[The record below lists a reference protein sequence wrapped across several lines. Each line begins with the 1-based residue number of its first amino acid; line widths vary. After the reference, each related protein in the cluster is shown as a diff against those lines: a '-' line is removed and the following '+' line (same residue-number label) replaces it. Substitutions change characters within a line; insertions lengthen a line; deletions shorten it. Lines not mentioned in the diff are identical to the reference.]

1 MDIMKTIDQLRS
13 AVQKGRAEG
22 KTIGLVPTMGAL
34 HKGHVSLIEAAV
46 KKCDL
51 VVVSIFVNPTQFGP
65 NEDLDKYP
73 RDLEGD
79 AKICEQAGADI
90 IFVPDVNEMYPDK
103 IVTWV
108 EVEGLTDNL
117 CGKSRPGHFKGVTT
131 VCAKLFNIVCPDTAF
146 FGQKDAQ
153 QAIVIKRMVKDL
165 NMPLKIEVCPTMR
178 EESGLAISSRNQ
190 YLSESEKKEAALL
203 YASLEKCKQMVG
215 EGISDSDKLVD
226 SMQAV
231 LAKSPNINVE
241 YISIVDIETLRDL
254 DHITPGAL
262 VAMAVKIGQTRLID
276 NIIVD
281 MNK

>member
-1 MDIMKTIDQLRS
+1 MDIVKTINQLRL

-34 HKGHVSLIEAAV
+34 HRGHASLIEAAV
-46 KKCDL
+46 KKCDF
-51 VVVSIFVNPTQFGP
+51 VIVSIFVNPTQFGP

-90 IFVPDVNEMYPDK
+90 IFTPDVNEMYPDK
-103 IVTWV
+103 IITWV
-108 EVEGLTDNL
+108 EVEDLTDNL

-131 VCAKLFNIVCPDTAF
+131 VCAKLFNVVCPDTAF

-153 QAIVIKRMVKDL
+153 QAVVIKRMVKDL
-165 NMPLKIEVCPTMR
+165 NMPLKIEICPTVR

-190 YLSESEKKEAALL
+190 YLSESEKKEAELL
-203 YASLEKCKQMVG
+203 YAALEKCEEMVG
-215 EGISDSDKLVD
+215 KGVSNRGKLVD
-226 SMQAV
+226 AMREM
-231 LAKSPNINVE
+231 LAKSPNLNVE
-241 YISIVDIETLRDL
+241 YISIVDMETLKDI
-254 DHITPGAL
+254 DNITSGSL
-262 VAMAVKIGQTRLID
+262 VAMAVKIGATRLID

-281 MNK
+281 TNK

>member
-1 MDIMKTIDQLRS
+1 MDIVKTIDQLRS

-22 KTIGLVPTMGAL
+22 KSIGFVPTMGAL
-34 HKGHVSLIEAAV
+34 HRGHVSLIEAAV

-51 VVVSIFVNPTQFGP
+51 VIVSIFVNPTQFGP

-79 AKICEQAGADI
+79 ARICEQAGVDV
-90 IFVPDVNEMYPDK
+90 IFAPDVNEMYPDK
-103 IVTWV
+103 IITWV
-108 EVEGLTDNL
+108 EVEGLTENL

-165 NMPLKIEVCPTMR
+165 NMPLQIEVCPTMR

-190 YLSESEKKEAALL
+190 YLSGSEKKEAALL
-203 YASLEKCKQMVG
+203 YAALQKCEQMAG
-215 EGISDSDKLVD
+215 EGIVD
-226 SMQAV
+226 CGELTDAMRGV
-231 LAKSPNINVE
+231 LSESPNIDIE
-241 YISIVDIETLRDL
+241 YISIVDTETLKNL
-254 DHITPGAL
+254 DRITSQAL
-262 VAMAVKIGQTRLID
+262 VAMAAKIGMTRLID

-281 MNK
+281 MKK

>member
-1 MDIMKTIDQLRS
+1 MDIVKTIDLLRS

-22 KTIGLVPTMGAL
+22 KSIGFVPTMGAL
-34 HKGHVSLIEAAV
+34 HKGHVSLIETAI
-46 KKCDL
+46 KKCDV

-90 IFVPDVNEMYPDK
+90 IFAPDVNEMYPDK
-103 IVTWV
+103 IITWV
-108 EVEGLTDNL
+108 EVEGLTNNL
-117 CGKSRPGHFKGVTT
+117 CGKFRPGHFKGVTT

-146 FGQKDAQ
+146 FGQKDVQ

-165 NMPLKIEVCPTMR
+165 NMPLEIKVCPTMR

-190 YLSESEKKEAALL
+190 YLSESEKKEAALI
-203 YASLEKCKQMVG
+203 YAALGKCEGMVG
-215 EGISDSDKLVD
+215 EGVSDCSKLTD
-226 SMQAV
+226 AMRGV
-231 LAKSPNINVE
+231 LGKSPNINVE
-241 YISIVDIETLRDL
+241 YISIVDIETLEDI
-254 DHITPGAL
+254 DNITSKAL
-262 VAMAVKIGQTRLID
+262 VAMAVKIGATRLID

-281 MNK
+281 TNK